1 MKKFT
6 DKNLYDST
14 LLLEELAI
22 KTICIIWNCDYIN
35 TSKHDN
41 RFSKIDGLFIRD
53 NTIKGIYEVK
63 TRTQTYS
70 WFKDYKSIIIS
81 YDKITDGAIVSKIMN
96 APFFA
101 IFRTSCKRILVF
113 QITDNNGR
121 VICPMNVRYTET
133 QKSSTFDKGLDNKK
147 VSTNAYLMLEDN
159 PNLFIFNEEQYES
172 RVLEKY
178 GSNDK

>member
-1 MKKFT
+1 MEEYQKYLLIET
-6 DKNLYDST
+6 NALRT
-14 LLLEELAI
+14 L
-22 KTICIIWNCDYIN
+22 CIIWNCDFIN

-41 RFSKIDGLFIRD
+41 RFSKIDGLFIRE

-96 APFFA
+96 APFFV
-101 IFRTSCKRILVF
+101 IIRTSCAKIIVF
-113 QITDNNGR
+113 QITDNSGK

-133 QKSSTFDKGLDNKK
+133 QKSSTFDKGLNNKK
-147 VSTNAYLMLEDN
+147 TSTNAYLLLEDN
-159 PNLFIFNEEQYES
+159 PNCFVFDEYKYEEQV
-172 RVLEKY
+172 VLKY

>member
-1 MKKFT
+1 MKGIT
-6 DKNLYDST
+6 DKHLYDVT
-14 LLLEELAI
+14 LNIEDNAI
-22 KTICIIWNCDYIN
+22 KTISVIWNCNYITTN
-35 TSKHDN
+35 KVDN

-53 NTIKGIYEVK
+53 NIIKGIYEVK

-70 WFKDYKSIIIS
+70 WFKDYKSMIIS
-81 YDKITDGAIVSKIMN
+81 YDKITDGAIISRILN
-96 APFFA
+96 TPFFA

-113 QITDNNGR
+113 QITDNNGNL
-121 VICPMNVRYTET
+121 ICPMNIRYTET
-133 QKSSTFDKGLDNKK
+133 QKSSTFDKGLNNKK
-147 VSTNAYLMLEDN
+147 IIANAYLMLDDN